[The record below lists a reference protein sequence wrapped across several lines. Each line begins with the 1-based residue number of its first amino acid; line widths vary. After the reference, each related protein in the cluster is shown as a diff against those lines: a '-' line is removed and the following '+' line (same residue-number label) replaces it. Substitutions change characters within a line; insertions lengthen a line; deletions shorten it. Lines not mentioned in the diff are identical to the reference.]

1 MGLPTSVYVDDILA
15 RGSIRDSD
23 VLRLRRALNEE
34 QFVTLEDAEALWRL
48 DDACPVKD
56 PAWADFFIEALTD
69 YIVHQAQP
77 EGYIVSE
84 KAQWLIG
91 RIAPDGRIRGRV
103 QLDLLIAV
111 IDAARWSPASLVAFA
126 LEQIKIA
133 IQTGSG
139 PLRIGTAIEPGAIS
153 SGDIELAR
161 RILLA
166 FGGDGIATTRI
177 EAEALLAIDAAIA
190 AGKSTPAWTDF
201 LVKAIGIGVLSALG
215 RVVPLRRDVLKAN
228 DVEGRIARVHSGRL
242 APAAAQQFGAFAG
255 TMIAAG
261 AGMIW
266 ASPRP
271 QSSEERAMSR
281 LARQRLEIVT
291 NERIEETDESW
302 ILSRFNRPALGENEI
317 AVLAY
322 VKHEAGPLP
331 QPLTDLLT
339 RVHLA

>member
-1 MGLPTSVYVDDILA
+1 MGLPTSVSFDDILA
-15 RGSIRDSD
+15 RGSIKDSD
-23 VLRLRRALNEE
+23 VLRLRRALFEE
-34 QFVTLEDAEALWRL
+34 QSVTLEVAEALWRL

-56 PAWADFFIEALTD
+56 PAWAEFFIEALTD
-69 YIVHQAQP
+69 YIVYQAQP
-77 EGYIVSE
+77 EGYIVAE

-91 RIAPDGRIRGRV
+91 RIAQEGRIRGRV

-111 IDAARWSPASLVAFA
+111 IDAARWSPASLAAFA
-126 LEQIKIA
+126 LEQIRIA
-133 IQTGSG
+133 VQTGSG
-139 PLRIGTAIEPGAIS
+139 PLRIGTAAEPGTIT

-177 EAEALLAIDAAIA
+177 EAEALLAIDAALA

-215 RVVPLRRDVLKAN
+215 RVVPPRRDVLKAD
-228 DVEGRIARVHSGRL
+228 DVEQRITGVHTERF
-242 APAAAQQFGAFAG
+242 APAAARQFGAFAG

-261 AGMIW
+261 AGTIW

-271 QSSEERAMSR
+271 QSSEERAMAR

-302 ILSRFNRPALGENEI
+302 VLSRFGRPSLGENEI
-317 AVLAY
+317 AVLTY
-322 VKHEAGPLP
+322 LQHEAGSLPAPLN
-331 QPLTDLLT
+331 DLLA
-339 RVHLA
+339 RMQLA